1 MKYIRENRRFTIL
14 FYFNFFLVFTIISC
28 KKENTLFINL
38 NAKKTGIDFKNQLIN
53 TPELNVLSYLYYYNG
68 GGVAVADFNQDG
80 FDDLFFTSNMGAN
93 ELYLNK
99 KNLTFKKVTKEANL
113 TEKGWSTGVTTVD
126 INNDGLLDIY
136 VCQVGNFKT
145 LQSKNLLYINQGNNG
160 DGIPIFKEEA
170 QNYGLDFSGLSTQ
183 AAFFDYDLDGDLDMY
198 LLNHSIH
205 PIRNYGKGSKRNIPN
220 EISGDKLFRNDGVF
234 FTDVTLESGIFSSSI
249 GYGLGIGISDFNNDG
264 FPDIYVGND
273 FFENDYL
280 YLNQKNGT
288 FKEIISEDS
297 KKLGH
302 TTHFSM
308 GHDLADFNND
318 GFIDILAMDM
328 LPEDLITYKSSGNE
342 YAYDTYK
349 NYLKNGYAPQYMQ
362 NNLLLNNGNDTF
374 SEIAFLAGVSASEW
388 SWSSLFFDFDNDGNK
403 DIFISNGIY
412 GATNDMDYI
421 NFISN
426 ENIQKR
432 LSEGMTAADM
442 NMIDE
447 IPQKKAANYFY
458 KNNGDLTFKKLP
470 NTITSFSNGTI
481 YNDLDNDGD
490 LDIVTNNLN
499 EESFL
504 YQNLSHENATKNNF
518 IKITF
523 HGTDLNKFGIGAKI
537 IAHNSGENQY
547 FENYTTRGY
556 MSSVAPKINIGL
568 GEKTTLDSLTVIWP
582 KGAYQIVRNISSN
595 QEVSLNA
602 LNASGNFYQKPIN
615 YNANWVTKSDTIFKF
630 KHIEHDSYEFLK
642 EPLAPYMTSYLGP
655 KITISDVN
663 NDGLDDVFIGNGKR
677 EKAKLFLQNTEG
689 YFVESLQEEIAK
701 ESLSENNDNLFF
713 DADGDGDLDLI
724 VANGGNEYK
733 KEKAIHPLLFIN
745 DNGNFKNQS
754 EKLPEIFLNAS
765 VVIAED
771 FDNDNDLDLFF
782 GASSVTENFGK
793 TPNSYLL
800 ENDGKGN
807 FSDVTNT
814 KTENLQQV
822 GLVHAAKWLD
832 VNGDNYKDLIVV
844 GHWMP
849 ITIFLNQ
856 NGFLKKMESNGLE
869 NSNGLWNTIESAD
882 FDQDGD
888 ADFILGNWGLNSRWQ
903 ASFNQPLK
911 LYLNDFDSNGKI
923 DPVITYF
930 YKEKE
935 TVFATKDE
943 LTKQIPSLNKKYLS
957 YDSFA
962 KSTISDLFSKEKL
975 KNAILKNVYYLSSC
989 LLKNNGAGQFE
1000 IIPLPLLAQI
1010 STVNAIQI
1018 DDFNS
1023 DGFPDVLLVGNNYEI
1038 NTQLSQLDASH
1049 GVILRNDKKGNF
1061 LADFQLTQQVQ
1072 ITGAARDIQKIKI
1085 KNNWYYL
1092 IAKNNDSIQIL
1103 QKK

>member
-1 MKYIRENRRFTIL
+1 MKYTRENRHFTIL
-14 FYFNFFLVFTIISC
+14 FFSYFFFVFTIFSC
-28 KKENTLFINL
+28 KKENSLFINL
-38 NAKKTGIDFKNQLIN
+38 NADKTGIDFKNQLTN
-53 TPELNVLSYLYYYNG
+53 TPELNILSYLYYYNG
-68 GGVAVADFNQDG
+68 AGVAAADFNQDG
-80 FDDLFFTSNMGAN
+80 YNDLFFTSNMGAN

-99 KNLTFKKVTKEANL
+99 KNLTFEKVTNEANL

-145 LQSKNLLYINQGNNG
+145 LQSKNLLYINQGNNA
-160 DGIPIFKEEA
+160 DEVPIFKEEA
-170 QNYGLDFSGLSTQ
+170 QKYGLDFSGFSTQ

-205 PIRNYGKGSKRNIPN
+205 PIRNYGKGSKREIPDA
-220 EISGDKLFRNDGVF
+220 ISGDKLYRNEMGLFIDA
-234 FTDVTLESGIFSSSI
+234 TQESGILSSNI
-249 GYGLGIGISDFNNDG
+249 GYGLGLGISDINNDG

-280 YLNQKNGT
+280 YINQKNGT
-288 FKEIISEDS
+288 FKEVISEDP
-297 KKLGH
+297 KKIGH

-308 GHDLADFNND
+308 GNDLADFNND
-318 GFIDILAMDM
+318 GFIDLLAMDM
-328 LPEDLITYKSSGNE
+328 LPEDLVTYKSSGTE

-362 NNLLLNNGNDTF
+362 NNLHLNNGNETF
-374 SEIAFLAGVSASEW
+374 SEIAFLAGISASEW
-388 SWSSLFFDFDNDGNK
+388 SWSSLFFDFDNDGQK

-421 NFISN
+421 SFISN

-432 LSEGMTAADM
+432 LSEGMTAEDM
-442 NMIDE
+442 NMIHE
-447 IPQKKAANYFY
+447 IPQKEVANYFY
-458 KNNGDLTFKKLP
+458 KNNGNLTFTKLP
-470 NTITSFSNGTI
+470 NTKKSYSNGTI
-481 YNDLDNDGD
+481 YDDLDNDGD
-490 LDIVTNNLN
+490 IDIVVNNLN
-499 EESFL
+499 QESFL
-504 YQNLSHENATKNNF
+504 YQNLSKENASNNNF
-518 IKITF
+518 IKISL
-523 HGTDLNKFGIGAKI
+523 HGDDLNKFGIGAKI

-568 GEKTTLDSLTVIWP
+568 GDKTILDSLTVIWP
-582 KGAYQIVRNISSN
+582 KGTFEVLRNIEVN
-595 QEVSLNA
+595 QELTVDASNS
-602 LNASGNFYQKPIN
+602 SGNY
-615 YNANWVTKSDTIFKF
+615 YNKSNDLKSNWVTRSDTIINF
-630 KHIEHDSYEFLK
+630 KHIELDSYEFLK

-655 KITISDVN
+655 KITIADIN
-663 NDGLDDVFIGNGKR
+663 LDGLDDVFIGNGKR
-677 EKAKLFLQNTEG
+677 EKASLFIQNTDG
-689 YFVESLQEEIAK
+689 YFAESLQESIEK

-713 DADGDGDLDLI
+713 DADGDGDFDLLI
-724 VANGGNEYK
+724 ANGGNEYK
-733 KEKAIHPLLFIN
+733 NGKSLQPLLFIN
-745 DNGNFKNQS
+745 DNGSFKNQS
-754 EKLPEIFLNAS
+754 QNLPDIFLNAS

-771 FDNDNDLDLFF
+771 FDNDNDLDLFL

-807 FSDVTNT
+807 FTDVTNS
-814 KTENLQQV
+814 KAENLQQI
-822 GLVHAAKWLD
+822 GLVHDAKWFD
-832 VNGDNYKDLIVV
+832 INNDNFKDLIIV

-849 ITIFLNQ
+849 ITIFLNE
-856 NGFLKKMESNGLE
+856 NGILKTMKNNGLE

-888 ADFILGNWGLNSRWQ
+888 IDFVIGNWGLNSRWQ
-903 ASFNQPLK
+903 ASLDQPLK
-911 LYLNDFDSNGKI
+911 LYRNDFDNNGKI

-930 YKEKE
+930 YNGKE
-935 TVFATKDE
+935 TIFATKDE

-957 YDSFA
+957 YSSFA

-975 KNAILKNVYYLSSC
+975 EASALKNVYTLSSS
-989 LLKNNGAGQFE
+989 LVKNNGSGQFE

-1010 STVNAIQI
+1010 SSVNAIQI

-1023 DGFPDVLLVGNNYEI
+1023 DGFQDILIAGNNYEI
-1038 NTQLSQLDASH
+1038 NTQFSRLDASH
-1049 GVILRNDKKGNF
+1049 GVVLINDKKGN
-1061 LADFQLTQQVQ
+1061 LLEDLDLSRQVK
-1072 ITGAARDIQKIKI
+1072 ITGATRDIQKIKI
-1085 KNNWYYL
+1085 KDNWYYL

>member
-1 MKYIRENRRFTIL
+1 MIENRHFNIL
-14 FYFNFFLVFTIISC
+14 SYFYFFLVFIIISC
-28 KKENTLFINL
+28 EKENELFIIL
-38 NAKKTGIDFKNQLIN
+38 DAEKTGIDFKNKLTNNLEI
-53 TPELNVLSYLYYYNG
+53 NVLSYLYYYNG
-68 GGVAVADFNQDG
+68 AGVAVADFNQDG
-80 FDDLFFTSNMGAN
+80 FDDLFFASNMAGN

-99 KNLTFKKVTKEANL
+99 KNLTFEKVTEKASL
-113 TEKGWSTGVTTVD
+113 IQKGWSTGVTTVD

-145 LQSKNLLYINQGNNG
+145 LQSKNLLYINQGNNE

-170 QNYGLDFSGLSTQ
+170 QKYGLDFSGFSTQ

-205 PIRNYGKGSKRNIPN
+205 PIRNYGRGSKRNIPN
-220 EISGDKLFRNDGVF
+220 EISGDKLFRNDEAF
-234 FTDVTLESGIFSSSI
+234 FTDATLESGIFSSSI
-249 GYGLGIGISDFNNDG
+249 GYGLGIGISDLNNDG

-318 GFIDILAMDM
+318 GFVDILAMDM

-362 NNLLLNNGNDTF
+362 NNLHLNNGNGTF

-388 SWSSLFFDFDNDGNK
+388 SWSSLFFDFDNDGKK

-432 LSEGMTAADM
+432 LSVGMTAEDM
-442 NMIDE
+442 KMIDE
-447 IPQKKAANYFY
+447 IPQKKVANYLY
-458 KNNGDLTFKKLP
+458 KNNGDLTFSKLP
-470 NTITSFSNGTI
+470 NTKKSFSNGTV
-481 YNDLDNDGD
+481 YADLDNDGD

-499 EESFL
+499 QESFL
-504 YQNLSHENATKNNF
+504 YQNLSQENASKNNF
-518 IKITF
+518 IKVSF
-523 HGTDLNKFGIGAKI
+523 NGTDLNKFGIGAKI
-537 IAHNSGENQY
+537 IAHNSDENQY

-556 MSSVAPKINIGL
+556 MSSVAPKINIGI
-568 GEKTTLDSLTVIWP
+568 GEKTVLDSLTVIWP
-582 KGAYQIVRNISSN
+582 DGKYQVVQNINSN
-595 QEVSLNA
+595 QELFLNA
-602 LNASGNFYQKPIN
+602 KNASRNYYQKSSSSN
-615 YNANWVTKSDTIFKF
+615 EKWLTRQDTIFNF
-630 KHIEHDSYEFLK
+630 KHFEHDSYEFLK

-655 KITISDVN
+655 KITICDIN
-663 NDGLDDVFIGNGKR
+663 KDGLDDVFIGNGKK
-677 EKAKLFLQNTEG
+677 EKAKLFLQHTEG
-689 YFVESLQEEIAK
+689 YFLESPQDEIEK
-701 ESLSENNDNLFF
+701 ESQSENNDNLFF
-713 DADGDGDLDLI
+713 DADGDGDFDLI
-724 VANGGNEYK
+724 LANGGNEFK
-733 KEKAIHPLLFIN
+733 NGQALQPLLFIN
-745 DNGNFKNQS
+745 DNGSFKNQS
-754 EKLPEIFLNAS
+754 EKLPKIYLNAA

-771 FDNDNDLDLFF
+771 FDNDNDLDLFL

-822 GLVHAAKWLD
+822 GLVHDAKWID
-832 VNGDNYKDLIVV
+832 INQDNFKDLIVV

-849 ITIFLNQ
+849 ITIFISQ
-856 NGFLKKMESNGLE
+856 NGFLKKMENNGLE

-888 ADFILGNWGLNSRWQ
+888 IDFIIGNWGLNSRWQ
-903 ASFNQPLK
+903 ASLEQPLK
-911 LYLNDFDSNGKI
+911 LYLNDFDNNGKI
-923 DPVITYF
+923 DPVLTY
-930 YKEKE
+930 YYNGTE

-957 YDSFA
+957 YNSFA
-962 KSTISDLFSKEKL
+962 KSTISDLFSNAKL
-975 KNAILKNVYYLSSC
+975 KAATLKNVYYLSSC
-989 LLKNNGAGQFE
+989 VLKNNGSGQFE
-1000 IIPLPLLAQI
+1000 ITPLPLLAQI
-1010 STVNAIQI
+1010 ASVNAIQI

-1023 DGFPDVLLVGNNYEI
+1023 DGFQDVLLAGNNYEI

-1049 GVILRNDKKGNF
+1049 GVVLINDKKGNL
-1061 LADFQLTQQVQ
+1061 LADFDQSQQVQ

-1085 KNNWYYL
+1085 KNNWFYL
-1092 IAKNNDSIQIL
+1092 IAKNNDNIQIL
-1103 QKK
+1103 QKNK